1 MIPKVYKQGG
11 AGWWKEAVAMFIS
24 GHWNLIMLV
33 SGLNKANIISGH
45 YIFYFG
51 VTSNY
56 VGWWTS
62 NVGFFFCF
70 RTSRP
75 FFWLVLKQRA
85 VCSITFI
92 FLYLYLKS
100 KPCTCFVTKDQGNI
114 DQMFS
119 ARVACCLLNSFT
131 AKASNTPCNF
141 DKYNWQ
147 LGQIYFMI
155 WTIQARKAVSQQLQP
170 TLDKIAHAWEICIQ
184 TENLRLFWLLD
195 LYFSKSLL
203 PREKCDTAQLLYGFY
218 AALKYGSWSEI

>member
-24 GHWNLIMLV
+24 WHWNLILLV
-33 SGLNKANIISGH
+33 SGWNKANIISGH

-131 AKASNTPCNF
+131 AIASNTPLATLTNTIGNL
-141 DKYNWQ
+141 DKYISWF
-147 LGQIYFMI
+147 GQIYLSI
-155 WTIQARKAVSQQLQP
+155 WTIQARKAVS
-170 TLDKIAHAWEICIQ
+170 
-184 TENLRLFWLLD
+184 
-195 LYFSKSLL
+195 
-203 PREKCDTAQLLYGFY
+203 
-218 AALKYGSWSEI
+218 